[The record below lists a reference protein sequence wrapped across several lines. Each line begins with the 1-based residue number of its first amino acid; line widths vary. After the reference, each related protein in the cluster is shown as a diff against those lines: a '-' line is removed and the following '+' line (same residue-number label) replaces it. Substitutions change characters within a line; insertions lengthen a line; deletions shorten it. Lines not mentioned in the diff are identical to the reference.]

1 MDKKLIVRNLHALG
15 IFENNQLEKEDIEYW
30 WLIKYKELH
39 MKKDYEGLYEIN
51 DIKDELQTYS
61 INTLK
66 NFLSK
71 KKVDKSSDHER
82 KYSSDKNIFNKNVKE
97 KLNEDNQII
106 LERFRTKNHK
116 KYRWIE
122 GNNFIIYVNKNSK
135 FKDSKEIKE
144 GFLNEDIL
152 LYPFPYIFDKNVVYI
167 KDDRERAMAYMKNA
181 LVIFEKNYWH
191 SKSYFNASLRII
203 RSSGTLNN
211 LGILNVK
218 NKNGGKYDFHEALKL
233 EKDTRR
239 IRIIEDNIL
248 KINDFGKMPNW
259 RSLKFL
265 SF

>member
-1 MDKKLIVRNLHALG
+1 MKVIDEPTTSLG
-15 IFENNQLEKEDIEYW
+15 IEELIKAGKLGLKEARKKFNIKKGYKFDTYAYW
-30 WLIKYKELH
+30 WIRQG
-39 MKKDYEGLYEIN
+39 MTQAID
-51 DIKDELQTYS
+51 T
-61 INTLK
+61 
-66 NFLSK
+66 
-71 KKVDKSSDHER
+71 HER
-82 KYSSDKNIFNKNVKE
+82 KYSSEKNIFNKNVKE

-152 LYPFPYIFDKNVVYI
+152 LYPFTYIFDKNVVYI
-167 KDDRERAMAYMKNA
+167 KDDRERAMAFMKNA

-203 RSSGTLNN
+203 RSSGALNN

-218 NKNGGKYDFHEALKL
+218 NKNGDKNDFH
-233 EKDTRR
+233 
-239 IRIIEDNIL
+239 
-248 KINDFGKMPNW
+248 
-259 RSLKFL
+259 
-265 SF
+265 